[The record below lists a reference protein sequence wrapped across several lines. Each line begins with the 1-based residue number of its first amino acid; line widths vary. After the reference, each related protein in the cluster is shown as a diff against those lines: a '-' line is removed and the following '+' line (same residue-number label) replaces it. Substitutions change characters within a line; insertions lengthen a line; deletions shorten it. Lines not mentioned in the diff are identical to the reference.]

1 MWSDYQNLQCNGCT
15 GYFSFTPC
23 QRICRVAKLS
33 CLFYP
38 LPLLT
43 STVIFATIRFAIP
56 KTQCCTQT
64 SGLCVI
70 ETKLLPIKVSHCRN
84 SVFFTFFAPV
94 TLTLIQLTSYTGT
107 NLTISPRDT
116 SDERKWTSYV
126 KAVSSYHITY
136 IHTHI
141 DMPPKLSTKPLCRWS
156 VKQVPTASSLL
167 HVSLCD

>member
-1 MWSDYQNLQCNGCT
+1 VWSDYQNLQCNGCT

-84 SVFFTFFAPV
+84 SVFFYLFCSCDLDLDPINFIYWHKLDYIPSRYIRWAKMN
-94 TLTLIQLTSYTGT
+94 LLCQGCEQLSY
-107 NLTISPRDT
+107 
-116 SDERKWTSYV
+116 
-126 KAVSSYHITY
+126 Y
-136 IHTHI
+136 IHTYTHRYATETI
-141 DMPPKLSTKPLCRWS
+141 YQAAL
-156 VKQVPTASSLL
+156 QV
-167 HVSLCD
+167 VS